1 MSLTPVKE
9 WRFLRSIVI
18 IIITIIIIIKKLR
31 ISSWYSFSDTDKQ
44 N

>member
-9 WRFLRSIVI
+9 WRFLRSII